1 MKTMN
6 GRNGCRKRRSD
17 RSQVLYSIVC
27 DVTGEEYV
35 GLTVSLG
42 RARLKSIKSR
52 WQKHVYHA
60 LVEGRSF
67 PLQVAIREHGPEN
80 FSHELLAVVRGKTAA
95 HELERE
101 IIAERKPAF
110 NVELVGGRKRVGVR
124 TKKVVA
130 K

>member
-1 MKTMN
+1 MN
-6 GRNGCRKRRSD
+6 GRNGCRKRRND
-17 RSQVLYSIVC
+17 RTQCIYSIVC
-27 DVTGEEYV
+27 EPTGEEYI
-35 GLTVSLG
+35 GITVALG
-42 RARLKSIKSR
+42 RAYQKSVKSR
-52 WQKHVYHA
+52 WQKHTYHA

-67 PLQVAIREHGPEN
+67 PLQVAIREHGVEA
-80 FSHELLAVVRGKTAA
+80 FSHELLCTVRGKTAA

-101 IIAERKPAF
+101 YIAERKPAL